1 MVPCN
6 FVKNSGVG
14 HLKGCRNVLNS
25 KQTYCAPPFFFC
37 DYEYLWQTGKSQ
49 TRDAETLVNKKKKFE
64 KMKNSRFIE
73 EFVTRYKSFRDFKI
87 GEKDSDHLKAMV
99 AETNSEGLLLG
110 IAIFVP
116 RGRRFFWSKAEW
128 LRGRE

>member
-1 MVPCN
+1 MCSIANKHIAHHPSFSVIMNTC
-6 FVKNSGVG
+6 
-14 HLKGCRNVLNS
+14 
-25 KQTYCAPPFFFC
+25 
-37 DYEYLWQTGKSQ
+37 GKLENL
-49 TRDAETLVNKKKKFE
+49 RPETPRPLLKKKKIE
-64 KMKNSRFIE
+64 KIKNSRFIE

-87 GEKDSDHLKAMV
+87 GEKDSDHLKAML